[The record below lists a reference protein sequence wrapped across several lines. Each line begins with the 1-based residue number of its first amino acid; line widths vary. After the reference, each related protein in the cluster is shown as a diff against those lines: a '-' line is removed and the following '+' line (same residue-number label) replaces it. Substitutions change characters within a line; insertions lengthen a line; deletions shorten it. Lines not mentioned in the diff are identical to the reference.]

1 MGSTAGARGAEM
13 KPKTRLKRGQRGWFA
28 AGAGCERALGELS
41 AAACKVC
48 VHVCL
53 TAARAD
59 GCLEFE
65 RDGLAK
71 QLRKSRSTLGRC
83 LRELAAKRVCEWE
96 AAPNQYRRSRL
107 RVCPQYWPY
116 EVAEQAAGQ
125 QAVAQSPSVD
135 ASAYVAAVRKMFRAP
150 ACVQGRFGPDDE
162 RLAADW
168 QRAGVSLTTVQRAI
182 LLGSVRKSM
191 SLLDRPGG
199 EPVRSLRYF
208 ASLLQEV
215 RTESFPPSYWQHLEF
230 NLRRCERLEQV
241 RRAEAAESACPD
253 LAQPEP
259 SEVVHRPTAPATAEA
274 SKETG

>member
-1 MGSTAGARGAEM
+1 M
-13 KPKTRLKRGQRGWFA
+13 KPKIRLKRGQRGWFA
-28 AGAGCERALGELS
+28 AGAGFERTLGELS
-41 AAACKVC
+41 DAAFKVF

-53 TAARAD
+53 QAKRSE

-65 RDGLAK
+65 RDGLAR
-71 QLRKSRSTLGRC
+71 QLGKSRSTLGRC
-83 LRELAAKRVCEWE
+83 LRELVAKRVCEWE
-96 AAPNQYRRSRL
+96 AAPNQYHRSRL

-116 EVAEQAAGQ
+116 EVAAQSVGQ
-125 QAVAQSPSVD
+125 QAAAQSPSVD
-135 ASAYVAAVRKMFRAP
+135 ASAYVAAVRKLFRAP

-215 RTESFPPSYWQHLEF
+215 RTESFPPSYWQHLKF

-241 RRAEAAESACPD
+241 RRAEAAGSARPN
-253 LAQPEP
+253 LAQAKP
-259 SEVVHRPTAPATAEA
+259 SEAVHGPAAPATAEA
-274 SKETG
+274 RKETR

>member
-1 MGSTAGARGAEM
+1 M
-13 KPKTRLKRGQRGWFA
+13 KPKIRLKRDQRGWFA
-28 AGAGCERALGELS
+28 AGAGFERALGELS
-41 AAACKVC
+41 DAAFKVFA
-48 VHVCL
+48 HVCL

-59 GCLEFE
+59 GSLEFE

-71 QLRKSRSTLGRC
+71 QLGKSRSTLGRC
-83 LRELAAKRVCEWE
+83 LRELVAKQVCEWE

-107 RVCPQYWPY
+107 RVCPEYWPY
-116 EVAEQAAGQ
+116 EVAAQAAGQ
-125 QAVAQSPSVD
+125 QAAPPSPSVD
-135 ASAYVAAVRKMFRAP
+135 ASAYVAEVRKLFRAP
-150 ACVQGRFGPDDE
+150 ACVQGPVRAGRRAPGGG
-162 RLAADW
+162 LAA
-168 QRAGVSLTTVQRAI
+168 RGVSLATVQRAI

-230 NLRRCERLEQV
+230 NLRRCERLEQA
-241 RRAEAAESACPD
+241 RRAQAAGNACPD
-253 LAQPEP
+253 LAQAEL
-259 SEVVHRPTAPATAEA
+259 SGAVHGASPATAEA